1 MANRRDLIMISL
13 DQLFNTFDT
22 GNGFW
27 NPILWVIAF
36 VIIFLILYVLRGMGN
51 NSYKKGTGQTQA
63 FLSGNPESEKEAM
76 HVKSSNLYWGWIE
89 AMKWII
95 DALKTMHTGNVGD
108 YILWFVVV
116 IGVLFLF
123 VGLI

>member
-1 MANRRDLIMISL
+1 MISI

-27 NPILWVIAF
+27 NPVIWLIAF
-36 VIIFLILYVLRGMGN
+36 VTIFLIIYIIRGFGN

-63 FLSGNPESEKEAM
+63 FLSGNPESDKESM
-76 HVKSSNLYWGWIE
+76 HVKSSNLYWGWTE
-89 AMKWII
+89 SMKWII
-95 DALKTMHTGNVGD
+95 DALKSMHTGNLGD
-108 YILWFVVV
+108 YVLWFVVV
-116 IGVLFLF
+116 MGILFLF